1 MKNVN
6 WLILIGCHLIVCF
19 GSEKIALGQSQNVQR
34 CSGAYDSAQ
43 VEMRAGK
50 LISAKQKLVFCLSSE
65 CPDIMHSDCQEWLNN
80 VENSLSTVVIRV
92 ESMSAQP
99 VINAIVT
106 VDGGP
111 PVQVNGRAMQF
122 DPGQHE
128 LRFSAPEFKSKIVVM
143 LFAEGEKL
151 RQERI
156 LLDPARPETELR
168 RAEKSNTVSPL
179 DTTSTRINWTV
190 PIVVGASV
198 TTLGALGAIYFGEK
212 ARSADRALDDCTPNC
227 DRDRIDRIKR
237 EYLFANTSLGVMFV
251 GAAATASFFVF
262 DTLSKKT
269 SPVSYVRLDATL
281 SKFAFSLDG
290 RF

>member
-1 MKNVN
+1 MNTIN
-6 WLILIGCHLIVCF
+6 WVVLIVCHF
-19 GSEKIALGQSQNVQR
+19 LVCFCAEKVAFGQSQNVQR
-34 CSGAYDSAQ
+34 CSAAYDSAQ

-50 LISAKQKLVFCLSSE
+50 LVSAKQKLVFCSSSE
-65 CPDIMHSDCQEWLNN
+65 CPELMHSDCQDWLNE
-80 VENSLSTVVIRV
+80 VENSIPTVVLRV
-92 ESMSAQP
+92 ESLSAQP

-111 PVQVNGRAMQF
+111 PAQVNGRAMYF

-128 LRFSAPEFKSKIVVM
+128 LKFSAPDFQSKIVVM

-156 LLDPARPETELR
+156 LLDPLRPKTTLR
-168 RAEKSNTVSPL
+168 LEEKPNTVSPL
-179 DTTSTRINWTV
+179 DTSSTRTNWTV

-198 TTLGALGAIYFGEK
+198 TTLGALGAIYFGGK
-212 ARSADRALDDCTPNC
+212 ARSEDRALDDCTPNC
-227 DRDRIDRIKR
+227 HRDRIDRIKR
-237 EYLFANTSLGVMFV
+237 EYLFANSSLGVMFV
-251 GAAATASFFVF
+251 GAAATTSFFVF
-262 DTLSKKT
+262 DILSKKK

-281 SKFAFSLDG
+281 SRVAFSLDG